1 MLKPKL
7 TIKVNSTRLQMFLR
21 HEVFPKRES
30 ERETLQNLVDFIER
44 ELVHIQL
51 IPKII
56 SFVSEVEESEQV
68 VCVSVL

>member
-30 ERETLQNLVDFIER
+30 ETLQNLVNFIER
-44 ELVHIQL
+44 ELFHIQL

>member
-1 MLKPKL
+1 
-7 TIKVNSTRLQMFLR
+7 MFLR

-30 ERETLQNLVDFIER
+30 ETLQNLVDFIER

>member
-1 MLKPKL
+1 
-7 TIKVNSTRLQMFLR
+7 MFLR

-56 SFVSEVEESEQV
+56 SFVNFVYHEVEDSEQV